1 MTHGYI
7 FSSCQ
12 NIYLLNP
19 FNIGISR
26 IANKCVTFLSILRNR
41 NNICLK
47 PKQLFQNGGHCKF
60 TQKHFLQARVTQH
73 FFFCRL
79 LCIFTASPNHPGDYY
94 KHNQIKHYIC
104 YASLV
109 CSSLCVLCI
118 PVETFVDS
126 TYFSPLLSSKSEK
139 NGLIQDMLTLMTFMN
154 TKIKFKNGIKTTGT
168 FLWC

>member
-1 MTHGYI
+1 MDTVNLNKNI
-7 FSSCQ
+7 FCKLGS
-12 NIYLLNP
+12 
-19 FNIGISR
+19 FNISSSVESR
-26 IANKCVTFLSILRNR
+26 M
-41 NNICLK
+41 
-47 PKQLFQNGGHCKF
+47 
-60 TQKHFLQARVTQH
+60 
-73 FFFCRL
+73 

-168 FLWC
+168 FL